1 MFNRL
6 VELFIGDIPV
16 EHRRAFVR
24 ILFRGVFLL
33 HIAWACGWLATI
45 GLMGFAR
52 AESIDQV
59 KRDMSTQM
67 AALAGKVDGVQG
79 QVARSQKIQ
88 TRTAYEAE
96 LRRLNQEIFAVE
108 ARLKELSA
116 AGLRADRIYDE
127 RLSDLKTDRSRVEY
141 RLNAFLRANPDI
153 AGATF

>member
-1 MFNRL
+1 MLNKL

-24 ILFRGVFLL
+24 ILFRGVFLV
-33 HIAWACGWLATI
+33 HILWACGWLVTF
-45 GLMGFAR
+45 GMPGFAM
-52 AESIDQV
+52 AGEVEKVKKELTAQV
-59 KRDMSTQM
+59 
-67 AALAGKVDGVQG
+67 AALEKKVDAIDDKVVIG
-79 QVARSQKIQ
+79 QKIQ
-88 TRTAYEAE
+88 TRTAYESE

-127 RLSDLKTDRSRVEY
+127 RLADLQIERGRVES